1 VEGCIFDRKLLTNI
15 SPKKCVIKNKTS
27 CELWYGRQPNLS
39 CKAHVFVQISC
50 ECNFLGYSEEFKVR
64 CFMYSHDKKYIVI
77 FLNVIFHKN
86 FDNYQENKYLH
97 EKEEKKKNHYFVL
110 TL

>member
-1 VEGCIFDRKLLTNI
+1 
-15 SPKKCVIKNKTS
+15 
-27 CELWYGRQPNLS
+27 
-39 CKAHVFVQISC
+39 
-50 ECNFLGYSEEFKVR
+50 
-64 CFMYSHDKKYIVI
+64 MYSHDKKYIVI